1 MIRKIKQAEVISTNY
16 SYEREDEED
25 SATKSTVVGCLRG
38 PIVCSV
44 SLMCACV
51 GGIGVG
57 IQSGIWWGILTGM
70 GLFLVLMGISVY
82 LMNNAKHLTVT
93 DCILPIPLGAISA
106 LLFAP
111 VSLFSGSIFSAATCL
126 GASLL
131 LSIMLLMYRAKKIR
145 GCMLVIP
152 FVVFIY
158 ELLPIELPSDIDNIL
173 CLGGSGVSFITS
185 LVFRPNNTNLLK

>member
-1 MIRKIKQAEVISTNY
+1 MIRKIKQAKVISTNY
-16 SYEREDEED
+16 SHEREDEEV
-25 SATKSTVVGCLRG
+25 SATTRTVVGCLRG
-38 PIVCSV
+38 TIAGSV

-70 GLFLVLMGISVY
+70 GLFFVLIGISVY

-106 LLFAP
+106 FLFAP

-185 LVFRPNNTNLLK
+185 LVFRPNNTNLLE

>member
-25 SATKSTVVGCLRG
+25 SATTSTVVGCMRG

-44 SLMCACV
+44 SLIYACV

-106 LLFAP
+106 FLFAP

-131 LSIMLLMYRAKKIR
+131 LSIMLLMYRAKKYVAV
-145 GCMLVIP
+145 CW
-152 FVVFIY
+152 
-158 ELLPIELPSDIDNIL
+158 
-173 CLGGSGVSFITS
+173 
-185 LVFRPNNTNLLK
+185 